1 MENAEQ
7 FNQSITNHQP
17 YDGSMFGSTD
27 VTDNE
32 PLPEIYKCSLQAR
45 IFTSTHSTFK
55 SIESTYLR
63 VLIGPGILLN
73 LLCLFILSRSKLSNK
88 STTILFLRVLAL
100 FDILSIVLKYIR
112 AEMNYQSLEKGHEI
126 FLLIPS
132 VCKVL
137 YVLMNA
143 CISIGMWT
151 VVFMSLDKAVAVS
164 YPLKSRLITAANIV
178 IAVVLRRTSQNW
190 RISEYSNKQE
200 SDSSFSKTNLSK
212 LSLGRRGSCS
222 STNIAAEAILATKR
236 RTNAQVTRMLLAV
249 TLSLIIFNIPNTI
262 FFVIIKIYIARK
274 VVFSLQCLDV
284 TNGDITLYHC
294 QFYLSVIQNILSDLP
309 HVVNFFLYC
318 LAGKKF
324 RSIFISEFHQ
334 LLVDFHLIKQ
344 RERHHTYDASILNPD
359 LTPDTDYSHNLGHG
373 SSKTSLSKL

>member
-1 MENAEQ
+1 MKFCQYVA
-7 FNQSITNHQP
+7 
-17 YDGSMFGSTD
+17 
-27 VTDNE
+27 
-32 PLPEIYKCSLQAR
+32 
-45 IFTSTHSTFK
+45 
-55 SIESTYLR
+55 
-63 VLIGPGILLN
+63 
-73 LLCLFILSRSKLSNK
+73 LS
-88 STTILFLRVLAL
+88 
-100 FDILSIVLKYIR
+100 
-112 AEMNYQSLEKGHEI
+112 
-126 FLLIPS
+126 
-132 VCKVL
+132 
-137 YVLMNA
+137 
-143 CISIGMWT
+143 
-151 VVFMSLDKAVAVS
+151 
-164 YPLKSRLITAANIV
+164 LITAANIV
-178 IAVVLRRTSQNW
+178 IVVVLRRTSHNW

-236 RTNAQVTRMLLAV
+236 RTNGQVTRMLLAV

-359 LTPDTDYSHNLGHG
+359 LTPDTGYSHNLGHG
-373 SSKTSLSKL
+373 SSKNSLSKL